1 MKIAPKLS
9 VAAML
14 ALLSMPTA
22 ALADNVDCSDPAYRS
37 HEQCRA
43 DDGDDQRKKPKFQ
56 TRFFGE

>member
-1 MKIAPKLS
+1 MKIAPKLA

-37 HEQCRA
+37 H
-43 DDGDDQRKKPKFQ
+43 DQRKKPKFQ